1 MCPYNSVIGTV
12 TACIISSVTLVATC
26 SLTAANYLNYFSCI
40 FFFFL
45 LVWGVNKK
53 KK

>member
-40 FFFFL
+40 FL

-53 KK
+53 VVSS

>member
-26 SLTAANYLNYFSCI
+26 SLTAAYYLNYFSLI
-40 FFFFL
+40 FL

-53 KK
+53 VVSS